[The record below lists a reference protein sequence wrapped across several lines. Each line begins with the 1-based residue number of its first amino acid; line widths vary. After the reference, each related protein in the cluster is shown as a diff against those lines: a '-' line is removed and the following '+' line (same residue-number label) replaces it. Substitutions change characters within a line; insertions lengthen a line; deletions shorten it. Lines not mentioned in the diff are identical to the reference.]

1 MKNRA
6 KVLLALFMGVCVF
19 SISNMD
25 AEAAVMDS
33 EMSCAGISVV
43 WSDYL

>member
-19 SISNMD
+19 TMSGMD
-25 AEAAVMDS
+25 TEASVMDS